1 MPPRVAWTHLPRAME
16 PLQESPKGIVERV
29 AVLTASAHGKSKEP
43 LIRMKRLSVFALFVV
58 FASSLVAVSS
68 IAAAAQTSAPPK
80 PAAPAAQ
87 RPAAAAPIPMAKV
100 AVIAFQAAVTQTNEF
115 QRNAA
120 DLEKKYD
127 PRRVQIKTL
136 SDEID
141 NLTKQL
147 QAQGASL
154 SQAEQASRARVI
166 DEKKKKLDRDTQ
178 DAQTDFQTDMQQIIN
193 EVAGKVGELMSDYAE
208 KHGYTLVL
216 DAGDQQTQTVLY
228 AVPAMDITKEIIEAY
243 NTKSGIPAP
252 APQAPGQGGLDA
264 PQPQPAAH

>member
-1 MPPRVAWTHLPRAME
+1 ME
-16 PLQESPKGIVERV
+16 PPQESPKGIVERG
-29 AVLTASAHGKSKEP
+29 AVLTASAHGNSKEP
-43 LIRMKRLSVFALFVV
+43 LIRMKRLSAFALFVV
-58 FASSLVAVSS
+58 FASS
-68 IAAAAQTSAPPK
+68 IAAAAQTSAAPK
-80 PAAPAAQ
+80 PAAQKPAAV
-87 RPAAAAPIPMAKV
+87 PVPIAKV

-127 PRRVQIKTL
+127 PRRVEIKTL

-147 QAQGASL
+147 QAQGAQL
-154 SQAEQASRARVI
+154 SEAERASRARAI

-178 DAQTDFQTDMQQIIN
+178 DAQSDFQADMQQIVN
-193 EVAGKVGELMSDYAE
+193 DVAGKVGALMSDYAD

-216 DAGDQQTQTVLY
+216 DAGDQQTATVLY
-228 AVPAMDITKEIIEAY
+228 AVPAMDITREIIDAY

-264 PQPQPAAH
+264 PQPQPAH

>member
-1 MPPRVAWTHLPRAME
+1 MMKRAA
-16 PLQESPKGIVERV
+16 L
-29 AVLTASAHGKSKEP
+29 LTASAHGNSKEH

-68 IAAAAQTSAPPK
+68 IAAAAQTPAAPK

-87 RPAAAAPIPMAKV
+87 KPAAAGPVPMAKV
-100 AVIAFQAAVTQTNEF
+100 AVITFQAAVTQTNEF
-115 QRNAA
+115 QRDAA
-120 DLEKKYD
+120 DLQKKYD
-127 PRRVQIKTL
+127 PRRVQIKAL

-141 NLTKQL
+141 NLTKQ
-147 QAQGASL
+147 AQNPQL
-154 SQAEQASRARVI
+154 SDAERASRARAI

-193 EVAGKVGELMSDYAE
+193 DVAGRVGELMSDYAE

-252 APQAPGQGGLDA
+252 AQQAPGQGDTDA
-264 PQPQPAAH
+264 PQPQLQPSPAH